1 MPRNLNGRPHRR
13 HLLDFP
19 LLTEHH
25 CTVDELV
32 VVTHPEPIR
41 LEARPIEHVE
51 VPEGEVALA
60 YYHEGRLL
68 ARGVV
73 SPEAVTAIDGILN
86 DLVSVALAA
95 TEDPNG
101 NIDARFCLVLPVDP
115 DKWTA
120 EDDDAPE
127 EPWRSS
133 VPNAPSFET
142 GFESTG
148 DELGAAAEEG
158 ADPPRVA
165 LLPIGNVVRHAR
177 DRNHPDNIARDLREM
192 LVNLMEGK
200 ASDAVE
206 KAIDDLLRNL

>member
-1 MPRNLNGRPHRR
+1 M
-13 HLLDFP
+13 LDFP

-25 CTVDELV
+25 CNVDELV

-41 LEARPIEHVE
+41 LEARPIEHE
-51 VPEGEVALA
+51 SVPEGEVALA

-73 SPEAVTAIDGILN
+73 TPEAVKAITGILG
-86 DLVSVALAA
+86 DPVSVALAA
-95 TEDPNG
+95 TEDEEG

-115 DKWTA
+115 DKWPS
-120 EDDDAPE
+120 DDEEGPD

-133 VPNAPSFET
+133 VPAAPA
-142 GFESTG
+142 
-148 DELGAAAEEG
+148 LGAEFDANPTDENDE
-158 ADPPRVA
+158 DSPRVA

-177 DRNHPDNIARDLREM
+177 DRNHPDNLARDLREM
-192 LVNLMEGK
+192 LLNLMDGK

-206 KAIDDLLRNL
+206 KAIDDLLRSL